1 MHRRRFLA
9 LLLTLGPVG
18 GAHAADVMFEGY
30 YRVRLDGTHVG
41 YAVQRFDFD
50 PKKSEFTCSQFLRVK
65 IGDDLI
71 QESTRARA
79 NDRFEPLSYQ
89 YIYQRGPNLKKVE
102 ATIKS
107 HVMKLATVENGGTV
121 THESRR
127 LPDRAILSSFLL
139 YSIMQNKLKPR
150 AGWKFNAVSE
160 ELGEAYPGTVR
171 VVTEKKFGGKSLF
184 KIQVG
189 FKQET
194 LDWDLLALEDRGR
207 PGTFSKGEVITTR
220 SIEKGFRLDL
230 VPKAALATAN
240 QVVPSQTL
248 LTVFGNVP
256 TGKVN
261 VVASPP
267 SIEL

>member
-1 MHRRRFLA
+1 
-9 LLLTLGPVG
+9 
-18 GAHAADVMFEGY
+18 MFEGY

-89 YIYQRGPNLKKVE
+89 YIFQRGGNVKKVE
-102 ATIKS
+102 ATIKD
-107 HVMKLATVENGGTV
+107 HVMKLATAENGGSV
-121 THESRR
+121 THESKR
-127 LPDRAILSSFLL
+127 LPDKAILSSFLL
-139 YSIMQNKLKPR
+139 YSILQNKLKAR
-150 AGWKFNAVSE
+150 AGWKFNAVAE
-160 ELGEAYPGTVR
+160 ELGASYPGTVK
-171 VVTEKKFGGKSLF
+171 VVAEKRYGGKSLF
-184 KIQVG
+184 KIEVG

-194 LDWDLLALEDRGR
+194 LDWDLLAIEDRRR
-207 PGTFSKGEVITTR
+207 PGNYLKGEVVTTR
-220 SIEKGFRLDL
+220 SVEKGFRLDL
-230 VPKAALATAN
+230 VPRAALATAN

-256 TGKVN
+256 TGKIN
-261 VVASPP
+261 VVATPP